1 MPAPPSEIEL
11 KLQLAPAH
19 VDRFRRSAALSKSVC
34 SEVDIDNVY
43 FDTRDRLLQRHR
55 MTLRVRQIGR
65 RWLQTLKFDGRQSGV
80 VSRRGEWETPA
91 RVLRGHGALD
101 LAPLADSP
109 LPDLLAKQKGQVALE
124 PVFRT
129 WVRRAQWIVARDD
142 VTIEVALDVGE
153 INAEDGQGALSEAIC
168 EVELELKRGEPAA
181 LIDLALELLEVG
193 GKQPPALTPVARS
206 KAERGYQL
214 VAQQLPAA
222 VKASAKAFVENVG
235 SKSTT
240 ATAMRAVVAH
250 GLGVLTANVECLLR
264 YDDPEYV
271 HQSRVA
277 LRRVRSAIRLLDRGQ
292 REVPESWVDELR
304 WFASALGEARDWDV
318 ITNETLPSLI
328 ANMGLDGAKPL
339 VARADARRRQAG
351 ENVRKSALS
360 ARYGA
365 LVLNGE
371 KWSLT
376 TAPADAELLTA
387 VAAPSL
393 QAASK
398 KLFKAARFFTAL
410 TPERRHQV
418 RILAKR
424 LRYALDTFAV
434 VLPKR
439 ATARYVAALS
449 DLQDALGE
457 LNDASV
463 ATTVL
468 PQLTRSSRIRKAVQ
482 QSMKSVESGR
492 VRGIEEKLLKLSK
505 LETPWASE

>member
-1 MPAPPSEIEL
+1 MEIEL
-11 KLQLAPAH
+11 KLQLRPEH
-19 VDRFRRSAALSKSVC
+19 IDRFRRSRVLSKAGFT
-34 SEVDIDNVY
+34 EVDIDNVY
-43 FDTRDRLLQRHR
+43 FDTADRLLQRHQ
-55 MTLRVRQIGR
+55 MTLRVRRLDGG
-65 RWLQTLKFDGRQSGV
+65 WLQTLKQQATSGA
-80 VSRRGEWETPA
+80 VSHRGEWETPA
-91 RVLRGHGALD
+91 RVVGGQGRIN
-101 LAPLADSP
+101 LARLSESP
-109 LPDLLAKQKGQVALE
+109 LPALLAKQNSAVRLQ
-124 PVFRT
+124 PMFQT
-129 WVRRAQWIVARDD
+129 HVRRTQWIVTRGDA
-142 VTIEVALDVGE
+142 TIEVALDIGE
-153 INAEDGQGALSEAIC
+153 ITAVAAQGALRETIC
-168 EVELELKRGEPAA
+168 EVELEVKHAPGRRGPTA
-181 LIDLALELLEVG
+181 LVNLALELLDDS
-193 GKQPPALTPVARS
+193 GKATPALTPVVRS
-206 KAERGYQL
+206 KADRGYQL
-214 VAQQLPAA
+214 VAQQPPAA
-222 VKASAKAFVENVG
+222 VKASARAFVENVG

-240 ATAMRAVVAH
+240 ATAMRAVLAH

-264 YDDPEYV
+264 YGDPEYV

-277 LRRVRSAIRLLDRGQ
+277 LRRVRSAIRLLDSEQ
-292 REVPESWVDELR
+292 KDVPGSLVGELR

-351 ENVRKSALS
+351 ENVRTSALS

-468 PQLTRSSRIRKAVQ
+468 PQLTQSSRIRKAVQ

-492 VRGIEEKLLKLSK
+492 VRSIEEKLLKLSK
-505 LETPWASE
+505 LETPWAIE